1 MVPDLVRPAPEDLAR
16 HLRAIDPIAAAEA
29 GRIVTV
35 HAPGRVNLIGEH
47 TDYNDGFVL
56 PAAIDRGISI
66 TFVPTTDR
74 RVELTRLDD
83 GETAA
88 FELDAIEPAAGR
100 WIDYVAGTAW
110 AMTDAGL
117 PTTGFR
123 GVLASDLPA
132 GAGLSSSAA
141 LELASAWA
149 LSAGERPATETM
161 TLARLAQRAE
171 NEFVGVACG
180 LMDQFAVS
188 FGVADH
194 VLLLDCRNLEHR
206 TVPLP
211 AGTRLVICHS
221 GAPRTLAT
229 SEYNARR
236 AACDRAVATLRTI
249 DPGVRALR
257 DATLELLEAGRD
269 RLDEEALRLAR
280 HVVTEDDRVM
290 ATVDALATG
299 DLDTVGAALY
309 ASHRSLRDDFRVSSA
324 ALDALVEIAA
334 SVPGVVGARLTGAGF
349 GGCTV
354 NLVRDEAAG
363 ALRDAI
369 EAGYPPMTGLT
380 PRVYDVRA
388 ADGVRRIA

>member
-1 MVPDLVRPAPEDLAR
+1 MVPDPVLPAPEDLAR
-16 HLRAIDPIAAAEA
+16 RLRAVDPLAAAEP
-29 GRIVTV
+29 GRILTV

-47 TDYNDGFVL
+47 TDYNDGLVL

-66 TFVPTTDR
+66 ALVPTTDR

-83 GETAA
+83 GELAA
-88 FELDAIEPAAGR
+88 VELDAIEPAAGR

-110 AMTDAGL
+110 AMTEAGL
-117 PTTGFR
+117 PTTGFH
-123 GVLASDLPA
+123 GVLASDLPV

-141 LELASAWA
+141 LELAAAWA
-149 LSAGERPATETM
+149 LSAGERPATDAM

-188 FGVADH
+188 FGRADH
-194 VLLLDCRNLEHR
+194 TVLLDCRSLEHR
-206 TVPLP
+206 AVPLP

-221 GAPRTLAT
+221 GAPRSLAT

-236 AACDRAVATLRTI
+236 AACDRAVATLRSI

-257 DATLELLEAGRD
+257 DATPELLEAARD
-269 RLDEEALRLAR
+269 RLDEEAFRLAR

-290 ATVDALATG
+290 ATVDALAAG
-299 DLDTVGAALY
+299 DLETVGEALY

-354 NLVRDEAAG
+354 NLVRDEAAV

-369 EAGYPPMTGLT
+369 ETRYPPMTGLT
-380 PRVYDVRA
+380 PHVYDVRA
-388 ADGVRRIA
+388 ADGARRIA